1 MTGYEIVRKN
11 VAFDRPER
19 IALRFPSL
27 GVSDVYRIY
36 LQPPR
41 DLRPPAASPPRMDK
55 KTRPQNG
62 SFDEWGCR
70 WETLPGLVGEDM
82 GQVTFHPL
90 GDWTNFTGYA
100 IPDPR
105 AEGRFDGLE
114 EALAASGERY
124 VQLNSPFCLFERMHF
139 LRGLPELMLDLV
151 EQPQEVE
158 RLANAV
164 IDYQI
169 GIIQE
174 AGRLGQGRI
183 HCFDTTDDWGTQT
196 GLMISPRMWRDIF
209 KPCYRRMVDA
219 AHAHDLHV
227 RFHTDG
233 KVNPIL
239 PDLVELGVDVIN
251 IHQPRLLGIEEV
263 GRQLRGRVCFEAS
276 VDIQSTLPSGNQDLI
291 EQEARMLVEQWAT
304 TEGGLIAVEYR
315 DLTAIGANQQ
325 SLEWAL
331 EAFQKYGYFQT

>member
-1 MTGYEIVRKN
+1 LTGYEIVRKN
-11 VAFDRPER
+11 IEFDRPER

-27 GVSDVYRIY
+27 GVSDVFRIY

-41 DLRPPAASPPRMDK
+41 ILRNAGVSLLGMDK
-55 KTRPQNG
+55 KSRPQNG

-90 GDWTNFTGYA
+90 GDWSKFTDYA
-100 IPDPR
+100 FPNPY

-114 EALAASGERY
+114 AALAQSGERY

-139 LRGLPELMLDLV
+139 LRGLSQLMLDLV
-151 EQPQEVE
+151 EKPQELE

-164 IDYQI
+164 IEYQI
-169 GIIQE
+169 GIIQQ
-174 AGRLGQGRI
+174 AGRLGKGRI

-196 GLMISPRMWRDIF
+196 GMMISPHMWRDIF
-209 KPCYRRMVDA
+209 KPFYRRMVEA
-219 AHAHDLHV
+219 AHDQNMHV

-239 PDLVELGVDVIN
+239 SDLVEMGVDVIN

-263 GRQLRGRVCFEAS
+263 GRIYRGRVCFEAS
-276 VDIQSTLPSGNQDLI
+276 IDIQSTLPTGDRKLIDQEARALI
-291 EQEARMLVEQWAT
+291 EQWAST
-304 TEGGLIAVEYR
+304 DGGFIAVEYR
-315 DLTAIGANQQ
+315 DLGAIGADRR

-331 EAFQKYGYFQT
+331 EAFQKYGQFI